1 MAESFFSQK
10 HQINCN
16 GKLID
21 LSAPKVMG
29 IVNVTPD
36 SFYAQSRAMEV
47 KEVLARV
54 ESMFAD
60 GADIIDIGAYSSRP
74 GADPINEAMEWSRLE
89 PILDAV
95 RSKFP
100 HCIISLDTFRATIAK
115 QAIEKYSVNIINDI
129 SSGNLDQAMHETIAG
144 LKVPYVIMHMNG
156 DPQTMQSKTH
166 YNHLMNDIFLFFA
179 KKIESLNKLGV
190 IDIIIDPGFGFA
202 KNMEQNYELL
212 AKLDEFRIF
221 ELPVLVGLSRKSMLY
236 KFLETTPENALNGT
250 TVLNTIALQKGA
262 SILRVHDVKECSQ
275 CLKLFMKT
283 QQFL

>member
-21 LSAPKVMG
+21 LSSPKVMG

-74 GADPINEAMEWSRLE
+74 GAELLDEATEWNRLE

-115 QAIEKYSVNIINDI
+115 QAVEKYSVNIINDI
-129 SSGNLDQAMHETIAG
+129 SAGNLDPEMHETIAG
-144 LKVPYVIMHMNG
+144 LKVPYVMMHMNG
-156 DPQTMQSKTH
+156 NPQTMQTKTH

-221 ELPVLVGLSRKSMLY
+221 ELPILAGFSRKSMLY

-250 TVLNTIALQKGA
+250 TVLI
-262 SILRVHDVKECSQ
+262 
-275 CLKLFMKT
+275 FMKT

>member
-1 MAESFFSQK
+1 M
-10 HQINCN
+10 
-16 GKLID
+16 
-21 LSAPKVMG
+21 
-29 IVNVTPD
+29 
-36 SFYAQSRAMEV
+36 
-47 KEVLARV
+47 
-54 ESMFAD
+54 
-60 GADIIDIGAYSSRP
+60 
-74 GADPINEAMEWSRLE
+74 
-89 PILDAV
+89 
-95 RSKFP
+95 
-100 HCIISLDTFRATIAK
+100 
-115 QAIEKYSVNIINDI
+115 
-129 SSGNLDQAMHETIAG
+129 
-144 LKVPYVIMHMNG
+144 
-156 DPQTMQSKTH
+156 QTKTH

-275 CLKLFMKT
+275 CIKLFMKT